1 MIRLASAGV
10 GNVDEGS
17 GERSLARGPARSERI
32 LIVDDD
38 AATMSIISATLKN
51 AGYVVVPA
59 YGADD
64 AMRKAIAQQPSLVL
78 TDLEMPKVSGVELI
92 AQLRKDPATTHI
104 PIVAVTSHV
113 WDVIGQSAGQ
123 VGVDGYLTKPFFPK
137 QLLESVRKYLG
148 ADAVAPKAG

>member
-10 GNVDEGS
+10 GKVDDGS
-17 GERSLARGPARSERI
+17 GQRSLARRPGMSERI
-32 LIVDDD
+32 VIVDDD
-38 AATMSIISATLKN
+38 AATMSIISATLKD

-64 AMRKAIAQQPSLVL
+64 AMRKAKVQQPRLVL

-92 AQLRKDPATTHI
+92 AQLRKDPATKHI

-123 VGVDGYLTKPFFPK
+123 MGVDGYLTKPFFPK
-137 QLLESVRKYLG
+137 QLLETVLKYLG
-148 ADAVAPKAG
+148 SEAASKAS